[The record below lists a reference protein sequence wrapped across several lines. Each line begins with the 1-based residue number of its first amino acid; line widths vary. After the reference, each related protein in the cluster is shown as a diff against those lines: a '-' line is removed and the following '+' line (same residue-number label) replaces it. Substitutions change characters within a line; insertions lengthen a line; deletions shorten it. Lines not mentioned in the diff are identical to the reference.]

1 MNQNEKLS
9 LFTSGVSYAN
19 VFTERLFCLV
29 RSKPPRGLEESWV
42 MGVIRIVQPLVL
54 LFLEVKLSEEY
65 TTLYSSMLNIM
76 MRSGTE
82 QNKQCLSRVNLY
94 LPDLGK
100 TSRNSKPFD
109 LIESEF

>member
-1 MNQNEKLS
+1 
-9 LFTSGVSYAN
+9 
-19 VFTERLFCLV
+19 
-29 RSKPPRGLEESWV
+29 
-42 MGVIRIVQPLVL
+42 MGVIRTTQPLVL
-54 LFLEVKLSEEY
+54 LFLEVKLSKQY

-76 MRSGTE
+76 MCSGTE
-82 QNKQCLSRVNLY
+82 QNQQCRVNLY